1 MLNPFSLIE
10 IRMFRPSK
18 PTISALILVSAI
30 AAATATAQTDTSTN
44 KRNANPNSS
53 PDTAS
58 ARVFKKR
65 SKLPPTAATKALM
78 QRASRASG
86 AQFGDPLADL
96 DDASRAAFDEGLGE
110 FIAVE
115 TAEGGLGPIFN
126 NNACVA
132 CHTAGGIGGA
142 SALTVTRFGRS
153 VNGQFDDL
161 AALGGSLLQSQAIHP
176 DALETVPPEA
186 NVVAQRVTTPLFGLG
201 LIEAIA
207 DQTIELNAQRRKAD
221 GVTGRV
227 ARVLDVAS
235 GESRVGRFGWK
246 AQQATLLAFSGDA
259 YLNEMGV
266 TSRLFPTENAPNGR
280 TELLDRFDLVAD
292 VEDAIDPDSGKSDID
307 HATDF
312 MRFLAPPPQLRKDA
326 AAIAGERVFA
336 KIECSACHT
345 PTLTT
350 APNAIAALSNKTVH
364 LYSDLLLHDM
374 GKLGDGI
381 AQDAAGPTE
390 MRTAPLWGLR
400 ARTALLHDGR
410 ASTVRA
416 AIEQHDGE
424 ASASR
429 RRFQSLSAAEQSQLL
444 AFLQTI

>member
-1 MLNPFSLIE
+1 M
-10 IRMFRPSK
+10 R
-18 PTISALILVSAI
+18 
-30 AAATATAQTDTSTN
+30 
-44 KRNANPNSS
+44 S
-53 PDTAS
+53 PDPA
-58 ARVFKKR
+58 AQRVFKKR
-65 SKLPPTAATKALM
+65 SKLPPSAATRALM
-78 QRASRASG
+78 QRNGQASG

-96 DDASRAAFDEGLGE
+96 DAVSRAAFDTGLAE

-126 NNACVA
+126 NNACAA
-132 CHTAGGIGGA
+132 CHSAGGIGGA
-142 SALTVTRFGRS
+142 SELTVTRFGRS

-176 DALETVPPEA
+176 DALEAIPPQA
-186 NVVAQRVTTPLFGLG
+186 NVVALRVTTPLFGLG

-207 DQTIELNAQRRKAD
+207 DETIELNAQRRQPD
-221 GVTGRV
+221 GVKGRV

-235 GESRVGRFGWK
+235 GKRRVGRFGWK

-292 VEDAIDPDSGKSDID
+292 VEDAIDPASGKSDID

-326 AAIAGERVFA
+326 AAVTGERMFA
-336 KIECSACHT
+336 KAECTACHT

-350 APNAIAALSNKTVH
+350 APNSIAALSNKTLH
-364 LYSDLLLHDM
+364 LYTDLLLHDM

-381 AQDAAGPTE
+381 AQDAAGQTE

-400 ARTALLHDGR
+400 VRTALLHDGR
-410 ASTVRA
+410 ATTVRQ
-416 AIEQHDGE
+416 AIEWHDGA

-429 RRFQSLSAAEQSQLL
+429 RHFQALTPVEQAQLL